1 LETLTNNGTAFV
13 TNINYN
19 EKGQRLLIEYGN
31 NTSTEYQYDPNTFRL
46 NRLKTLRTGNSS
58 TLQDLNYTY
67 DPVGN
72 IVEIN
77 DNAQETTYY
86 NNAPVEPRKKFTY
99 DALYRILSGNGRE
112 LIGLAQAS
120 SGGYSADSIGAADT
134 HAVHKY
140 TQQYEYDELG
150 NITKL
155 THTTPTSS
163 LNWTRNYVYDTAT
176 NRLLKH
182 DVNQTLPDYQYDA
195 HGNITQMPHLP
206 AMAWSFKDE
215 LKEVTLNAGGDK
227 AYYVYDASGNR
238 ALKVVVKGNIREERY
253 YLGDYEVYR
262 KFVSN
267 SLHTERSTVHVSD
280 DKKKIALLEKQ
291 TVTEG
296 SLTPNSSLVTR
307 YQYDDHLGSASLEL
321 NENADIIS
329 YEEYHPFGTT
339 SYLKHNTN
347 ISQKCY
353 KYVGKER
360 DEETGLYYYGA
371 RYYAAWLCRFVSVD
385 PLQHKYPYYTPYQY
399 AGNKPITFIDLDGL
413 EPMIPPQTEPRDVTN
428 IKMPLRFEL
437 IRSLNKVEKQEN
449 TKSKEEIDLPTW
461 DIFSETIETPATLI
475 EKTTKDL
482 AQNIVEKNISKGI
495 KVTNFGDVYQSPRK
509 YKNAENFLTPKN
521 SNNFI
526 EVGGLNSRGKFTS
539 STIEAATKSVKNLRI
554 VGKAIGEF
562 AGPLSDVLDIASA
575 LQGKQT
581 PFAIIN
587 PISFIL
593 DEQLNQLDRQLFE
606 KVVSNGYKDVKS
618 FMESS
623 PSMFE
628 GMNLIYVNKDEM
640 EKIASGEINNYKQL
654 GTAYRNE
661 DMGYSVLV
669 NEGKDYNF
677 SFYAAFNI
685 SK

>member
-1 LETLTNNGTAFV
+1 M
-13 TNINYN
+13 
-19 EKGQRLLIEYGN
+19 KCLIFKVRGL
-31 NTSTEYQYDPNTFRL
+31 F
-46 NRLKTLRTGNSS
+46 
-58 TLQDLNYTY
+58 
-67 DPVGN
+67 
-72 IVEIN
+72 
-77 DNAQETTYY
+77 
-86 NNAPVEPRKKFTY
+86 
-99 DALYRILSGNGRE
+99 LSR
-112 LIGLAQAS
+112 
-120 SGGYSADSIGAADT
+120 
-134 HAVHKY
+134 
-140 TQQYEYDELG
+140 
-150 NITKL
+150 
-155 THTTPTSS
+155 
-163 LNWTRNYVYDTAT
+163 
-176 NRLLKH
+176 
-182 DVNQTLPDYQYDA
+182 
-195 HGNITQMPHLP
+195 
-206 AMAWSFKDE
+206 F
-215 LKEVTLNAGGDK
+215 
-227 AYYVYDASGNR
+227 
-238 ALKVVVKGNIREERY
+238 
-253 YLGDYEVYR
+253 
-262 KFVSN
+262 
-267 SLHTERSTVHVSD
+267 
-280 DKKKIALLEKQ
+280 
-291 TVTEG
+291 
-296 SLTPNSSLVTR
+296 
-307 YQYDDHLGSASLEL
+307 
-321 NENADIIS
+321 
-329 YEEYHPFGTT
+329 FG
-339 SYLKHNTN
+339 
-347 ISQKCY
+347 
-353 KYVGKER
+353 VR
-360 DEETGLYYYGA
+360 LYYYGA